1 MTSRLYTLR
10 YDEGKVTRS
19 YHNEINEAL
28 CGKILKMYPAK
39 DKFNTKIPYQ
49 MSIGHM
55 DGVLIT
61 KCDIIFEITNDYIWN
76 ATLRNLDTRSYNTK
90 LIYLCPVYARCNI
103 FRVKFHWKYQQL
115 WCLLLFHVSHKLSFC
130 YQEKLWTIC
139 ILFLKWPRKPFI
151 FWHAI
156 E

>member
-1 MTSRLYTLR
+1 MTSSLYTLR
-10 YDEGKVTRS
+10 YDEVKVTRS

-28 CGKILKMYPAK
+28 CGKILKTYPAK
-39 DKFNTKIPYQ
+39 DEFNTKTFISNVYCTHKLWFLEL
-49 MSIGHM
+49 HM
-55 DGVLIT
+55 DSGIA
-61 KCDIIFEITNDYIWN
+61 KHKYNIIFYM
-76 ATLRNLDTRSYNTK
+76 
-90 LIYLCPVYARCNI
+90 LIYSCPVYARCNI

-130 YQEKLWTIC
+130 YQEKFWTIIC

-151 FWHAI
+151 FWHAK